1 MLYPYSLEKRVNALL
16 VIVKWGFS
24 IFAFLGIVLGITIA
38 FRINSISSELDA
50 LKTPKNEVYEHNTD
64 ILSTTEWL
72 SQQSRLPVNDKI
84 ALDFMQQVGMEHPH
98 IVLAQMK
105 LESGNYTSKL
115 ALENNNYFGM
125 KQPQRRLTTSLGEKN
140 GYASYQSWVYSVLDY
155 ALWQREYASGLAEIE
170 YLDSLTAYAEDN
182 NYREKIQHIA
192 NKIKNWKLVICQ
204 N

>member
-50 LKTPKNEVYEHNTD
+50 LKTPKNEVISHSINAVT
-64 ILSTTEWL
+64 TTEWIER
-72 SQQSRLPVNDKI
+72 QSMLPVSDKI
-84 ALDFMQQVGMEHPH
+84 AFDFMIEAGIEHPH

-125 KQPQRRLTTSLGEKN
+125 KQPRRRLTTSLGEKN

-155 ALWQREYASGLAEIE
+155 ALWQREYASGLAEVE
-170 YLDSLTAYAEDN
+170 YLDSLTAYAEDS
-182 NYREKIQHIA
+182 NYRKKIQHIA
-192 NKIKNWKLVICQ
+192 NKIKN
-204 N
+204 